1 MISVAR
7 EPAAARLR
15 QDHRRPPARA
25 AASGRLIA
33 RIRDAFSTWRQRAQG
48 RTQLAHLSERELR
61 DIGLTPAD
69 AAREYAKPF
78 WRG

>member
-7 EPAAARLR
+7 EPAVARLR
-15 QDHRRPPARA
+15 QDPRPPA
-25 AASGRLIA
+25 AASERLAVRVA
-33 RIRDAFSTWRQRAQG
+33 RTLAAWRWRARS

-69 AAREYAKPF
+69 AARECAKPF